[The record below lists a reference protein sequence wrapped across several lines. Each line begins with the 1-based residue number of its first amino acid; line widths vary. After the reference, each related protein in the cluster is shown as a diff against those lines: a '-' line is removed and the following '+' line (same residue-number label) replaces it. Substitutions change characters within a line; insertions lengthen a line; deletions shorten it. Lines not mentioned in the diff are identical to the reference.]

1 MQGSFDEVD
10 SSPSNP
16 KQLTPAENN
25 TTPSANKQAPA
36 NEFQLQEQRAT
47 TSAFEAA
54 GIAIKS
60 SIIPSFEYLPSS
72 MSSNCDDRRFETSE

>member
-1 MQGSFDEVD
+1 MQGSFHEVD

-16 KQLTPAENN
+16 KQMTPADRNLTPDGNKQSIENN
-25 TTPSANKQAPA
+25 
-36 NEFQLQEQRAT
+36 FQLQDSKAT

-60 SIIPSFEYLPSS
+60 SILPSFDYLPSS
-72 MSSNCDDRRFETSE
+72 MSSNCDDRRFETTD